1 MITSSEKLTAKEMLA
16 QWDGGETIWT
26 VEMGGLG
33 PGYEQAIHI
42 FCFDI
47 IRELVDSPMPEDK
60 EEIKKWLNDAADKVW
75 KGKGYSGAQAG
86 AAMGL
91 AYKFLKFG
99 SSILDTA
106 PKDRL
111 IMVDKNFPNADHPEN

>member
-1 MITSSEKLTAKEMLA
+1 MVTTMENLTAKEMLA
-16 QWDGGETIWT
+16 RWDAGDTVWT

-47 IRELVDSPMPEDK
+47 IRELVDSPMPSEDADVT
-60 EEIKKWLNDAADKVW
+60 KWLNDAADKVC

-86 AAMGL
+86 AAMSL
-91 AYKFLKFG
+91 AYKYLKRG
-99 SSILDTA
+99 SAILATA

-111 IMVDKNFPNADHPEN
+111 IQVSKEFPNG